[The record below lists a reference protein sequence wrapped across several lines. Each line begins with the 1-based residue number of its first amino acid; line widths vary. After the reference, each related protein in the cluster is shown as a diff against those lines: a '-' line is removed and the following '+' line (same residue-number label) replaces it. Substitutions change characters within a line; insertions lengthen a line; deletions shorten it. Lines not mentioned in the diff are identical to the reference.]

1 MVYFESRGDWARTF
15 KFFGK
20 TVKMDWLQHMILE
33 HYAAKGTAALRDGT
47 PKDTGLTAASWSHEI
62 EKTGNGWIIHWRNS
76 NTNKGVNIA
85 FILQAG
91 HGTGTG
97 GYVSG
102 IDYINP
108 ALEPVFKGLADAA
121 FREVTSL

>member
-1 MVYFESRGDWARTF
+1 MITLSSKGDWKRTF
-15 KFFGK
+15 NF
-20 TVKMDWLQHMILE
+20 LQRAKDMQVQQILE
-33 HYAAKGTAALRDGT
+33 RYGQKGVDALAANT
-47 PKDTGLTAASWSHEI
+47 PKRTGFTASCWTYEVV
-62 EKTGNGWIIHWRNS
+62 KTGNGWGLNWINT

-97 GYVSG
+97 GYVAG

-108 ALEPVFKGLADAA
+108 AMHPIFDEIADQA